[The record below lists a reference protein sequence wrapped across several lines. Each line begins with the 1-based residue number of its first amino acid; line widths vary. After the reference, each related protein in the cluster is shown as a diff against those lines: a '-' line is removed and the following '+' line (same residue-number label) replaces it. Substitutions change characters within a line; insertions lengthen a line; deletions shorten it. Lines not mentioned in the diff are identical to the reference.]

1 MKPGADGVTASCASK
16 TPIITTRCRRHDGL
30 LHLDSPQ
37 WTETAEKRKRG
48 PLKINSE
55 KPPSYNRQDYSTGNP
70 NQRREPPDG
79 RPKENLTKGEN
90 PPQRKRNLLETL
102 KNDAKS
108 QDPTWK
114 STKRV
119 S

>member
-1 MKPGADGVTASCASK
+1 MK
-16 TPIITTRCRRHDGL
+16 RGL
-30 LHLDSPQ
+30 LKIKG
-37 WTETAEKRKRG
+37 EN
-48 PLKINSE
+48 PLPITVKIIQ
-55 KPPSYNRQDYSTGNP
+55 PGDP
-70 NQRREPPDG
+70 NKRREPPDG

-102 KNDAKS
+102 KNDAKI